1 MAKLFMKLFIL
12 FILLFSVFCVAEAKN
27 GKFVEVGKPEFEVK
41 QALTVDN
48 KVILLNNNWGTLKIA
63 VFDNNLH
70 KIVKSGQIPVKKS
83 YNPTATVVNDKE
95 ICITIASTEDKVR
108 IYNYFIDLDSMKI
121 KKIDTYYVKNNQ
133 CYNTQYV
140 GDGNILF
147 TGNFN
152 TDDPQAFLLK
162 DGKKTSLTG
171 AEFNYRNPKILKLN
185 NDQYIIVGSLK
196 DRRDDITE
204 IDLFDVSTK
213 TAKEIY
219 REKIQGYSFSDAFL
233 VSGNRLAVIIGDNPC
248 TPYMHKKL
256 LLIDLKTGKV
266 LNEADLNPDSKL
278 VQTSIAQTI
287 NDKLIIYG
295 GATGLYKPNNKA
307 FIYDVNKNTFT
318 KSDRTN
324 IYHQVNFSKNVLMKD
339 GNTFLVGFLYYPE
352 DSLIEI
358 FVP

>member
-1 MAKLFMKLFIL
+1 MGQSLF
-12 FILLFSVFCVAEAKN
+12 
-27 GKFVEVGKPEFEVK
+27 GKSSSISLVGKLVWDQSPSFQSPMRRKRELSCVRE
-41 QALTVDN
+41 L
-48 KVILLNNNWGTLKIA
+48 VISFG
-63 VFDNNLH
+63 
-70 KIVKSGQIPVKKS
+70 S
-83 YNPTATVVNDKE
+83 
-95 ICITIASTEDKVR
+95 
-108 IYNYFIDLDSMKI
+108 
-121 KKIDTYYVKNNQ
+121 
-133 CYNTQYV
+133 
-140 GDGNILF
+140 
-147 TGNFN
+147 
-152 TDDPQAFLLK
+152 
-162 DGKKTSLTG
+162 
-171 AEFNYRNPKILKLN
+171 KLN
-185 NDQYIIVGSLK
+185 NERYIIVGSLK

-204 IDLFDVSTK
+204 IDLFDASTK

-233 VSGNRLAVIIGDNPC
+233 VSGNRLAVVIGDNPC